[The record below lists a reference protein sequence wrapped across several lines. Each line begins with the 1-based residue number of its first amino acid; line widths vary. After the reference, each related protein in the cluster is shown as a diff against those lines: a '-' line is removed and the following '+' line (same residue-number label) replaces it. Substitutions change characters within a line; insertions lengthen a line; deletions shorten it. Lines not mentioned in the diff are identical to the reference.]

1 MRITKRQR
9 AAATPGFAIQILRD
23 TDLGI
28 ATLIVEDEEGH
39 YEPVNYASSL
49 GEGFEMA
56 KEDLRNRQGKLEADK
71 DPGLCPWEY
80 KVWAR
85 VLEGKMAV
93 AATWNVRT
101 CSLESSRSLSR
112 QPLQRDFLEGA
123 VFFVQSVLSAPLL
136 PASNNHIAVQR
147 VDLEEPGSTTVL
159 RAGYQRGT
167 GSGEGV
173 AGEDRVPAR
182 AAPGDDG
189 RP

>member
-1 MRITKRQR
+1 MNGDAMKSTTQRDERNKTRSFRAAFAARDR

-56 KEDLRNRQGKLEADK
+56 KEDLRNRQRMLEADQ

-85 VLEGKMAV
+85 GLEGKMVV
-93 AATWNVRT
+93 AATWNVR
-101 CSLESSRSLSR
+101 
-112 QPLQRDFLEGA
+112 
-123 VFFVQSVLSAPLL
+123 
-136 PASNNHIAVQR
+136 
-147 VDLEEPGSTTVL
+147 DL
-159 RAGYQRGT
+159 
-167 GSGEGV
+167 
-173 AGEDRVPAR
+173 
-182 AAPGDDG
+182 
-189 RP
+189 